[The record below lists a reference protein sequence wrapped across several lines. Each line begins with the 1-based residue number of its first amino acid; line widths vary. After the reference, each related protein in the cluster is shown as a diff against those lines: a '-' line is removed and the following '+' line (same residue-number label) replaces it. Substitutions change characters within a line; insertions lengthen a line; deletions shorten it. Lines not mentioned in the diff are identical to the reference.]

1 MNENKKSHTGFKR
14 FIGIICF
21 AVFGVVS
28 AFDQAHTSSL
38 LNIFYGLAVGLVFGW
53 VSMLVLAI
61 FLSWINPGLKK
72 TQRKGFARRA
82 VSSGMVYMVPF
93 AVMAFLVTYY
103 LHWKSAGLFVSAAV
117 SAVAVATGAEISK
130 LYEKP
135 KLWNNIVPSVLAAA
149 CSMVWM
155 FVIVQVQSFPA
166 TIIALVGMATKF
178 MNLGL

>member
-1 MNENKKSHTGFKR
+1 MNENKNSHTGFKR

-21 AVFGVVS
+21 ALFGVVS
-28 AFDQAHTSSL
+28 AFDQAHVSSL
-38 LNIFYGLAVGLVFGW
+38 LNIFYGLVVGLVFGW

-93 AVMAFLVTYY
+93 ALMAFMAVYL
-103 LHWKSAGLFVSAAV
+103 LHWKSAGLFVTAAV
-117 SAVAVATGAEISK
+117 STVAVATGAEISR

-135 KLWNNIVPSVLAAA
+135 KLLNNIVPSVLAAG

-155 FVIVQVQSFPA
+155 FVIVQVQSFPSVV
-166 TIIALVGMATKF
+166 IGLYGLVTKF